1 MRRTHAHEPS
11 PACRG
16 TSMWRPVEQYG
27 DALKAFDEVEKVAL
41 REKGEGDKTDVKK
54 EAMGLQGLDKQR

>member
-1 MRRTHAHEPS
+1 MKKICEGYRK
-11 PACRG
+11 G
-16 TSMWRPVEQYG
+16 VFEQYG

-41 REKGEGDKTDVKK
+41 REKGEGEKTDVKK